1 MNYNGKFTFYVIIP
15 QKYSMAEI
23 QALIS
28 VLTHFIKKI
37 WDQYDLCITLLC

>member
-37 WDQYDLCITLLC
+37 